1 MSSWRSSPTSE
12 RLTVARVLRAKG
24 LAGGVRVE
32 VLTDVPERLAKGA
45 SLYLD
50 GETAA
55 RSVTRVEIG
64 GRVPVVY
71 LSGITDRRGA
81 EAIAGR
87 FLEADAPRLP
97 EGSYYWH
104 QLEGL
109 RVLDESGRQVGTLVE
124 VFRAGGNEVYRVV
137 DGTRERLVPA
147 LRSVVVG
154 IDLDAGTMTV
164 RDEAAEEV
172 R

>member
-24 LAGGVRVE
+24 LTGGMRVE
-32 VLTDVPERLAKGA
+32 LLTDFPERLAEGA

-50 GETAA
+50 GEATV
-55 RSVTRVEIG
+55 RSVTKVELG
-64 GRVPVVY
+64 GKVPVVY
-71 LSGITDRRGA
+71 LSGITNRHGA
-81 EAIAGR
+81 EAMAGR
-87 FLEADAPRLP
+87 YLEADAHGLP

-109 RVLDESGRQVGTLVE
+109 RVLDQDGNQIGTLAE

-137 DGTRERLVPA
+137 GGERDRLVPA

-164 RDEAAEEV
+164 RDEDAEEV